1 MFEGKFNKED
11 YTKVVEFLNF
21 IATRAVFK
29 DWTTADSI
37 THFRLLQHMQ
47 VNILP
52 KIEAN
57 TLEVE
62 SIKHAASVSEP
73 EKVPKPSKTKG

>member
-21 IATRAVFK
+21 IATRASFK

-47 VNILP
+47 VTILP

-57 TLEVE
+57 TLEIE
-62 SIKHAASVSEP
+62 SVKHNPVVEP
-73 EKVPKPSKTKG
+73 EKVAKPSKSKG